1 VARGIRLVLEHRGEG
16 VFNIGSDADPVSL
29 TDLARIAC
37 ELTGA
42 PQELIQEVDPPPGRV
57 TPRVSVERLRALG
70 WRTEVGLDEG
80 MRRLL
85 ESLRETA
92 PTT

>member
-1 VARGIRLVLEHRGEG
+1 MARGIRIVLEHGGEG
-16 VFNIGSDADPVSL
+16 VFNIGSDTEPVSL
-29 TDLARIAC
+29 TDVARIAC

-42 PQELIQEVDPPPGRV
+42 PQELIQEVDPPSGRV

-70 WRTEVGLDEG
+70 WQTEVGLDEG

-85 ESLRETA
+85 ESLRAAA